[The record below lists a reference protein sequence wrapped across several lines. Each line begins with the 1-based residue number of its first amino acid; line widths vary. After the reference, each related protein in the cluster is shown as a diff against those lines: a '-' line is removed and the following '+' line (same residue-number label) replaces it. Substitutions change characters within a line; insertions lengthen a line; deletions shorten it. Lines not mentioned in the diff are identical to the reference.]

1 MELKQT
7 RLVNS
12 VAFSSFSSDGKQIVF
27 GSGGCV
33 RVCDVLT
40 GELME
45 LMGNTGV
52 VQSVS
57 FVRESKQ
64 IVSGSSDNTV
74 CVYDASTGVKL
85 KELNLKGHTG
95 IVSSVS
101 FASDGMQ
108 IVSGS
113 SDNSM
118 HVWDVSTGVKLK
130 ELKGHTDSITSVAFL
145 SNGT

>member
-7 RLVNS
+7 RPVNS
-12 VAFSSFSSDGKQIVF
+12 VAFSSDGKQIVF

-64 IVSGSSDNTV
+64 IVSGSS
-74 CVYDASTGVKL
+74 
-85 KELNLKGHTG
+85 
-95 IVSSVS
+95 
-101 FASDGMQ
+101 
-108 IVSGS
+108 VSG
-113 SDNSM
+113 M
-118 HVWDVSTGVKLK
+118 RQQV
-130 ELKGHTDSITSVAFL
+130 
-145 SNGT
+145 